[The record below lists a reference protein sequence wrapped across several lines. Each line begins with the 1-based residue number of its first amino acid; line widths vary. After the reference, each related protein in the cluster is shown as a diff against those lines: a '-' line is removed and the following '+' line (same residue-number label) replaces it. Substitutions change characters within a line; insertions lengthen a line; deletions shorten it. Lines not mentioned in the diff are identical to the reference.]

1 MKMVP
6 LDKAE
11 LPHCKQKE
19 GKKLFFLKSQQRVK
33 MKTRVESCNCEDS
46 MILFALS

>member
-11 LPHCKQKE
+11 LHYCKHKE

-33 MKTRVESCNCEDS
+33 MKTSVESCNCENS
-46 MILFALS
+46 TTLFALS